1 VTVIRTLIACMVLVF
16 AQLGAAQAEES
27 AAVSPNDVID
37 KTATQL
43 QTQLTGRKE
52 YFEENMPE
60 LYVVIDRVLLPHF
73 DVQYAGK
80 QVLGKTHWQAST
92 DAQHERFIDVF
103 YSFLVKTYAKG
114 ILEFDQDRM
123 SILPDPSYSK
133 DGSKALVSTQLLLEG
148 GDSVF
153 IKYALRQTSSGWKIY
168 DVRIDGVSYI
178 QNYRSQFDAEINA
191 LGLDAVIERLE
202 TEAVKPPED
211 ASAEV

>member
-1 VTVIRTLIACMVLVF
+1 MVLVF
-16 AQLGAAQAEES
+16 MQFGAAQAQENAS
-27 AAVSPNDVID
+27 ASPNDIVEM
-37 KTATQL
+37 TATEL
-43 QTQLTGRKE
+43 QSELTGRKE
-52 YFEENMPE
+52 YFEDNLPE
-60 LYVVIDRVLLPHF
+60 LYVVIDRVLLPRF

-92 DAQHERFIDVF
+92 DAQHERFINVF
-103 YSFLVKTYAKG
+103 YGFLVKTYAKG

-133 DGSKALVSTQLLLEG
+133 DGRKALVSTQLLLEG

-153 IKYALRQTSSGWKIY
+153 VKYALRKTSAGWKIY

-202 TEAVKPPED
+202 TEAENPPEG
-211 ASAEV
+211 ASAEA